1 LIRLPAIARA
11 GSLQSGLLLAALVAV
26 MVSAFNRFDP
36 GSAGA
41 ILSGVFYFTVFSV
54 AGYLI
59 GARRNWLIAYAVV
72 AVPAIV
78 VGVAAVLLP
87 SLPFAVEVARDLFAL
102 VLHVHLVLLVFR
114 FSLFDRSASRA
125 DRVTAGICGYLIIGL
140 MWANL
145 FSLHELYRPGEI
157 VDSSGK
163 DLADSG
169 GFLYFSLVTLTSTGY
184 GDVLAQ
190 SSSARLLASLEAI
203 VGTLYLAVFISTLVG
218 SQEKSEIESDSVAIK
233 EETNAKSGSG

>member
-1 LIRLPAIARA
+1 MRGLAAIARA
-11 GSLQSGLLLAALVAV
+11 GTLQSGLLLAALVAV
-26 MVSAFNRFDP
+26 VVSAFNRFDS
-36 GSAGA
+36 GSVGA
-41 ILSGVFYFTVFSV
+41 ILSGVFYFAVFSV

-59 GARRNWLIAYAVV
+59 GARRTWLISYALV

-102 VLHVHLVLLVFR
+102 VLQILLVLLVFR
-114 FSLFDRSASRA
+114 FSLFDRSATRT
-125 DRVTAGICGYLIIGL
+125 DRVTAGICGYLILGL

-145 FSLHELYRPGEI
+145 YSLHELFRPGEI

-163 DLADSG
+163 ELAASG

-190 SSSARLLASLEAI
+190 SSSARLLASLESI
-203 VGTLYLAVFISTLVG
+203 VGTLYLAVFISAIVG
-218 SQEKSEIESDSVAIK
+218 SQDR
-233 EETNAKSGSG
+233 AKQ